1 MRRLLLPGLLLFF
14 ALAVV
19 AAAPRRH
26 EVDGLSMAPA
36 LRPGDI
42 VSSGWL
48 PQAGGL
54 FKPRRFDR
62 WLLAAPDGTSILKR
76 IVGLPGETVRVV
88 DGDLVINEKPL
99 LTPPPILAEVA
110 SAVAACD
117 SSPGHWQR
125 AFTHQPV
132 YDDADFAPDESRRLL
147 PVRDIGLAAVIDATS
162 HAPLTAALR
171 VGSRA
176 IRWSLPTG
184 RFALVAGRLDGHL
197 VAVAWS
203 LAGSS
208 ATAGR
213 SPLPPHP
220 PKAWQIVE
228 PWLPARHGDSTVP
241 LGLSLMTDGRS
252 LDPAATDRC
261 LERCIVWRDVFHR
274 VPPDGTA
281 SWQVGPGAVFVL
293 GDFPSGSRDSR
304 HWGPLPTTTL
314 QHRLLPQ

>member
-1 MRRLLLPGLLLFF
+1 MRRLLLPGLILFF

-19 AAAPRRH
+19 AAPRRH

-54 FKPRRFDR
+54 FNPRRFDR
-62 WLLAAPDGTSILKR
+62 WLLTAPDGTPIIKR
-76 IVGLPGETVRVV
+76 IIGLPGETVRVV
-88 DGDLVINEKPL
+88 DGDLVINEKPV

-125 AFTHQPV
+125 AFAHQPV

-147 PVRDIGLAAVIDATS
+147 PVRDIGLVTVIDTTS
-162 HAPLTAALR
+162 HAPLIATLR

-203 LAGSS
+203 LGNSP
-208 ATAGR
+208 ATTGC
-213 SPLPPHP
+213 STLPAHP
-220 PKAWQIVE
+220 PEAWQIAE
-228 PWLPARHGDSTVP
+228 PWMESDRSDSTVP
-241 LGLSLMTDGRS
+241 LGLSLMTDGDA

-261 LERCIVWRDVFHR
+261 LERCVVWRDMLHR
-274 VPPDGTA
+274 LPPDGTA
-281 SWQVGPGAVFVL
+281 SWRVGSGAVFVL
-293 GDFPSGSRDSR
+293 GDFPSASRDSR

-314 QHRLLPQ
+314 RHRLLPH

>member
-1 MRRLLLPGLLLFF
+1 MRRLLLPGLILFF
-14 ALAVV
+14 AFAVV
-19 AAAPRRH
+19 AAPRRH

-36 LRPGDI
+36 LQPGDV

-48 PQAGGL
+48 PQADRL
-54 FKPRRFDR
+54 RAPRRFDR
-62 WLLAAPDGTSILKR
+62 WLLATPDGTPILKR
-76 IVGLPGETVRVV
+76 IVGLPGETVDIVG
-88 DGDLVINEKPL
+88 GDLMVDDKAV
-99 LTPPPILAEVA
+99 LTPPPLLAEVA
-110 SAVAACD
+110 SVVATCD

-125 AFTHQPV
+125 AFTHQPA
-132 YDDADFAPDESRRLL
+132 YDDAVFAPDESRRLL
-147 PVRDIGLAAVIDATS
+147 PVHDIGLVAVIDATS

-176 IRWSLPTG
+176 IRWSLPAG

-203 LAGSS
+203 LGNSP
-208 ATAGR
+208 ATTGR
-213 SPLPPHP
+213 SALPSHP
-220 PKAWQIVE
+220 PEAWQIAE
-228 PWLPARHGDSTVP
+228 PWTESDRSDSTVP

-281 SWQVGPGAVFVL
+281 SWRVGPGEVFVL
-293 GDFPSGSRDSR
+293 GDFSSGSRDSR

-314 QHRLLPQ
+314 RHRLLPR

>member
-1 MRRLLLPGLLLFF
+1 MRRLLLPGLILLF

-19 AAAPRRH
+19 AAPRRH

-36 LRPGDI
+36 LRPGDV

-48 PQAGGL
+48 PQADRL
-54 FKPRRFDR
+54 RAPMRFDR
-62 WLLAAPDGTSILKR
+62 WLLATPDGTPILKR

-88 DGDLVINEKPL
+88 DGDLVINENPV

-110 SAVAACD
+110 SVVGACD
-117 SSPGHWQR
+117 SGPGRWQR
-125 AFTHQPV
+125 AFAHERV
-132 YDDADFAPDESRRLL
+132 YDDAVFAPDESRRLL
-147 PVRDIGLAAVIDATS
+147 PVSDIGLAAVIDARS

-203 LAGSS
+203 LGNSP
-208 ATAGR
+208 ATTGR
-213 SPLPPHP
+213 SALPAHP
-220 PKAWQIVE
+220 PAAWQIAE
-228 PWLPARHGDSTVP
+228 LWTESDRSDSTVP

-261 LERCIVWRDVFHR
+261 LEWCIVWRDVLHR

-281 SWQVGPGAVFVL
+281 SWRAGPGEVFVL

-304 HWGPLPTTTL
+304 HWGPLPTTAL
-314 QHRLLPQ
+314 RHRLLPQ